1 MWRARIVST
10 LLVCVVAS
18 FCAAAAAPAAV
29 PRVALSSAEYQQLR
43 SAEKRIKSLSERDT
57 RDIRQV
63 RVICS
68 RLRSVS
74 PLIGAVRA
82 GCLDLVALGGDNA
95 KLNATATK
103 CGIDPGSE
111 AAILTCLIPT
121 VRGYYTD
128 AESFYRAETRVNRLA
143 RGRGFSSTCVAVIGD
158 SPRNISA
165 EGRVAGDLKA
175 TVSALR
181 GQNPEALQ
189 TLSGRLDRDVNSIK
203 PGPSSLSLCP
213 HR

>member
-1 MWRARIVST
+1 MRLGRPVRT
-10 LLVCVVAS
+10 VAT
-18 FCAAAAAPAAV
+18 CIAVALCAAAPASAAS
-29 PRVALSSAEYQQLR
+29 RGTLTSAEYQQLHT
-43 SAEKRIKSLSERDT
+43 AEKRIKSLSEKDT
-57 RDIRQV
+57 RDIGQV

-68 RLRSVS
+68 RLRRVS
-74 PLIGAVRA
+74 PLIAAVRS

-95 KLNATATK
+95 KLNASATK

-121 VRGYYTD
+121 VRGYYAD
-128 AESFYRAETRVNRLA
+128 AEAFYHAETYVDRLA
-143 RGRGFSSTCVAVIGD
+143 RSRGFSSTCVAVIGD
-158 SPRNISA
+158 SPSNISA

-175 TVSALR
+175 AVSALR

-189 TLSGRLDRDVNSIK
+189 TLSDRLDRDVNSIK

-213 HR
+213 HL

>member
-1 MWRARIVST
+1 MWRAGIVST
-10 LLVCVVAS
+10 VLVCVVAGI
-18 FCAAAAAPAAV
+18 CAAAAASV
-29 PRVALSSAEYQQLR
+29 LPRGVLTRAEYQQLR

-63 RVICS
+63 RVICGN
-68 RLRSVS
+68 LRSVS
-74 PLIGAVRA
+74 PLIAAVRS

-128 AESFYRAETRVNRLA
+128 AQSFYRAETRVNRLA
-143 RGRGFSSTCVAVIGD
+143 RARGFGSACVAVIGD
-158 SPRNISA
+158 STRNISA
-165 EGRVAGDLKA
+165 ERRVAGDLKA
-175 TVSALR
+175 AVSALS
-181 GQNPEALQ
+181 GQNPDALQ
-189 TLSGRLDRDVNSIK
+189 TLSDRLDRDVNSIK

>member
-1 MWRARIVST
+1 MWRAGILIT

-18 FCAAAAAPAAV
+18 FCAATGASAAPRGV
-29 PRVALSSAEYQQLR
+29 LTRAEYQQLR
-43 SAEKRIKSLSERDT
+43 SAEKRIKSLSERDA
-57 RDIRQV
+57 RGVGQV

-68 RLRSVS
+68 HLRRVS
-74 PLIGAVRA
+74 PLITAVRS

-103 CGIDPGSE
+103 CGIDPGSV
-111 AAILTCLIPT
+111 AALLTCLIPT

-128 AESFYRAETRVNRLA
+128 AESFYRTETRVNRLA
-143 RGRGFSSTCVAVIGD
+143 RARGFSSTCVAVIGD
-158 SPRNISA
+158 SPRNIAA

-175 TVSALR
+175 AVSALR
-181 GQNPEALQ
+181 GQNPGALQ
-189 TLSGRLDRDVNSIK
+189 TLSSRVDRDVSSIK

-213 HR
+213 HL

>member
-1 MWRARIVST
+1 MWRIGIVST
-10 LLVCVVAS
+10 VLVCVVAS
-18 FCAAAAAPAAV
+18 IYAATAASAV
-29 PRVALSSAEYQQLR
+29 PRGVLTGAEYQQLR

-63 RVICS
+63 RVICG
-68 RLRSVS
+68 RLRRVS
-74 PLIGAVRA
+74 PLIAAVRS

-95 KLNATATK
+95 KLNAAATR

-143 RGRGFSSTCVAVIGD
+143 RARGFSRTCVAVIGD
-158 SPRNISA
+158 SPRNIAA

-175 TVSALR
+175 AVSALE

-189 TLSGRLDRDVNSIK
+189 TLSDQLERDVNSIK
-203 PGPSSLSLCP
+203 PGPTSLSLCP
-213 HR
+213 HV